1 MAAGKRLL
9 INQAPSLVPWTAQ
22 DKVTALKM
30 NKDGRTAREIAAVLK
45 RTRNSVI
52 GWFNRQ
58 GLHTGVKKPHA
69 KPREPKPEKPKKQKP
84 PRPLQSVRITSFYHF
99 TKDDPQRY
107 EPYRPLMF
115 EDLPATMR
123 LIDTTS
129 RTQCRWISD
138 HPRMDETLVCGRATD
153 GGSYCALHY
162 GIVYP
167 RKIARAV
174 RIENNAP

>member
-1 MAAGKRLL
+1 MTAGKRY
-9 INQAPSLVPWTAQ
+9 NQAKILVPWTAQ
-22 DKVTALKM
+22 DKATALRM
-30 NKDGRTAREIAAVLK
+30 NKDGHTAREIAAVLK
-45 RTRNSVI
+45 RTRNSVF

-58 GLHTGVKKPHA
+58 GLHTGVMKARA

-84 PRPLQSVRITSFYHF
+84 PRPLQSVRVTSFHHF

-107 EPYRPLMF
+107 EPYQPLVF
-115 EDLPATMR
+115 EDLEPTMR
-123 LIDTTS
+123 LIDS
-129 RTQCRWISD
+129 GQSHCRWIAGEPIRD
-138 HPRMDETLVCGRATD
+138 QTLICGRETD
-153 GGSYCALHY
+153 GNSSYCALHY